1 MKRTFSASG
10 KLLISGEYAVLD
22 GALALACPTKGG
34 QHLSWEPAP
43 SENLYW
49 RSLDAQG
56 KPWFE
61 AYFSA
66 DSLELIRATD
76 RAMAERLREI
86 FEVILNRQ
94 PQWEFPLCGRVTSE
108 LDFDPQWG
116 LGTSSTLI
124 SLLAQWAEIDPY
136 ELLEATFG
144 GSGYDIACTQAS
156 GPIFYQIESSKNIR
170 VKPAKFNPPFV
181 DQLFFVYRNRKQNS
195 RSAMKHY
202 RAQEKPKGFLQEIST
217 ISQKLTSTTNLQEF
231 RDLLQFHEE
240 LLAGVLQQ
248 IPVQKDLFPDFEGQM
263 KSLGAWGGDFILV
276 ATPMENPKVYFQ
288 KKGYPVV
295 IPFSEML
302 LM

>member
-34 QHLSWEPAP
+34 QHLDWEPAATA
-43 SENLYW
+43 NLHW

-86 FEVILNRQ
+86 FQAILNRQ

-144 GSGYDIACTQAS
+144 GSGYDIACAQAS
-156 GPIFYQIESSKNIR
+156 GPIFYQIESSKNIW
-170 VKPAKFNPPFV
+170 VKPAKFNPPFA

-263 KSLGAWGGDFILV
+263 KSLGAWGGDFILA